1 MAAESNFTFP
11 NPHEPTKPFSIV
23 PLSGV
28 VKLTQSNYLNWQLQ
42 IEAIL
47 DGLDLYKFLDGSHP
61 APAAFINN
69 TDTPPVS
76 QANPAY
82 LSWKRQD
89 HLIYGTLLTTLS
101 DSVASIVTQTKTS
114 AALWSTLKGTFAR
127 ASRGHVKQLKDR
139 LCSMVKGTLSVTEFM
154 NNIKIVVDLLASI
167 GHSVSVEDV
176 TDHVLRGLDETFK
189 PVIDGVNARDNP
201 IAFDELHEKLLQH
214 ELHLKTTHQITLGP
228 TTALTAQAKPN
239 KPKPRPY
246 TQSQWSS
253 PPPNT
258 S

>member
-1 MAAESNFTFP
+1 MATESHFTFP

-69 TDTPPVS
+69 TATPP
-76 QANPAY
+76 
-82 LSWKRQD
+82 
-89 HLIYGTLLTTLS
+89 
-101 DSVASIVTQTKTS
+101 TKTS
-114 AALWSTLKGTFAR
+114 AALWSTLKSTFAL
-127 ASRGHVKQLKDR
+127 ASHGHVKQLKDR
-139 LCSMVKGTLSVTEFM
+139 LRSTVKGTLSVTEFM

-176 TDHVLRGLDETFK
+176 TDHILRGLDETFK
-189 PVIDGVNARDNP
+189 PVIDGFNARDNP

-228 TTALTAQAKPN
+228 TTTLTAQAKPN
-239 KPKPRPY
+239 KPKPRPS
-246 TQSQWSS
+246 TQSQWAS
-253 PPPNT
+253 PPSNT
-258 S
+258 SWSVSPQQQYTSRSTGQGP